1 MGAKGTRS
9 RNGCKSCKKLKIKCD
24 EKKPKCSN
32 CIKKHIDV
40 CDYSIVLQWG
50 GRPYKNRQN
59 KTKKLPN
66 TVVIDGIVTVK
77 EHKKDA
83 CKNSSQSTE
92 LILIDEKFQSV
103 PNFEDPS
110 LELDIPEV
118 FSPSFKKL
126 TAEPDIS
133 SSATVFGLSSP
144 NPIDLFS
151 LHLPLPLPDALTSS
165 PYYTDLFDFFLK
177 ETANLFVPA
186 PQRIYDTNPFNT
198 LLPQMAMQNS
208 TLLNLMLAFAANHRN
223 KILTFQ
229 DDPMSLPL
237 DEIFNFNVVTSDGTL
252 ANELLTKT
260 FNELLSTLMDS
271 NKRNSDSTLATILL
285 LAAFDIFFSDTRNKW
300 RAHVYGARKIMMQ
313 KLEINSSGNLAIPH
327 HGNDCDPQF
336 FLSRWFSYID
346 IISSLSSANAAM
358 RTKKLSSLSY
368 EFSYLENEK
377 LIEGKRLKLQDIE
390 YFTGMDARLL
400 SFLAEVASIVDKRES
415 CNLENIPHG
424 ILLNTL
430 ELDHEITNHLRLSEV
445 ERDKVYEKYYG
456 KKTGWNTNPKYEAY
470 STLRATNMIF
480 GLTGVLQLKRR
491 VLGIPQHSKI
501 VKDLLL
507 TITHLIE
514 TRIPLSSSAE
524 CCILFCLFCCGCE
537 LIDESLRECRE
548 VYMAH
553 IDALSRR
560 GMSSALQAKYIM
572 QECWSQRKLWW
583 DILRE
588 KNLDITFAV

>member
-1 MGAKGTRS
+1 MRVKGTRS

-32 CIKKHIDV
+32 CIKKHVDI
-40 CDYSIVLQWG
+40 CDYSIILQWG
-50 GRPYKNRQN
+50 GRPYKNRQE
-59 KTKKLPN
+59 KTKKFPN
-66 TVVIDGIVTVK
+66 TVMVDGVVTVK
-77 EHKKDA
+77 EHKDTCKD
-83 CKNSSQSTE
+83 SSQFKE
-92 LILIDEKFQSV
+92 LILVDEKFQLA
-103 PNFEDPS
+103 PNLEDPP
-110 LELDIPEV
+110 LELGIPEV
-118 FSPSFKKL
+118 FSPSFKKM
-126 TAEPDIS
+126 AMEPDIGS
-133 SSATVFGLSSP
+133 VANIFNFSSP
-144 NPIDLFS
+144 IPVDLFS
-151 LHLPLPLPDALTSS
+151 LHLPLPLPDALASS
-165 PYYTDLFDFFLK
+165 PYYTELFDFFLR

-186 PQRIYDTNPFNT
+186 PQRIYDKNPFNT

-208 TLLNLMLAFAANHRN
+208 TLLNLILAFGANHRN

-229 DDPMSLPL
+229 DDCTPLPL
-237 DEIFNFNVVTSDGTL
+237 DEIFNFNSVTADGTL
-252 ANELLTKT
+252 ANELLTNT

-271 NKRNSDSTLATILL
+271 KKRNSDSTLATILL

-300 RAHVYGARKIMMQ
+300 RAHVYGARKIIMQ

-327 HGNDCDPQF
+327 HGNDCDPKF

-400 SFLAEVASIVDKRES
+400 SFLAEVASIVDERES
-415 CNLENIPHG
+415 CNLENIPHE
-424 ILLNTL
+424 ILLKTL
-430 ELDHEITNHLRLSEV
+430 ELDHEITNHLKQSEV
-445 ERDKVYEKYYG
+445 ERDKIYKKYYCI
-456 KKTGWNTNPKYEAY
+456 KTDWYTNPKYEAY

-514 TRIPLSSSAE
+514 TRIPLGSSAE

-537 LIDESLRECRE
+537 LIDKSLGECRE

-572 QECWSQRKLWW
+572 QECWKQKKLWW